1 MFQADGVLREG
12 ACGRCLRPVVF
23 HARVSVGVVPGLRS
37 STRGCMRTWLMPVLF
52 CFIRMK
58 AIFYVHERVLQL
70 HRPIATGIL
79 RGLACQATKKKQL
92 QS

>member
-1 MFQADGVLREG
+1 MWALSQAGGGSREG
-12 ACGRCLRPVVF
+12 ERGRCSRLTEF
-23 HARVSVGVVPGLRS
+23 YARVHAYMVDA
-37 STRGCMRTWLMPVLF
+37 

-79 RGLACQATKKKQL
+79 RGLACQATKKKRL